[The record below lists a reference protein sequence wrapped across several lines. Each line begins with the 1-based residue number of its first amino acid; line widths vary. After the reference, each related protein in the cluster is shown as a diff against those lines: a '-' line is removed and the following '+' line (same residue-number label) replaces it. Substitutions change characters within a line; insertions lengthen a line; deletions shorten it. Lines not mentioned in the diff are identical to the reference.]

1 VSTPT
6 TRTSSSG
13 TEKPLCQRP
22 RRLADWL
29 NPDGQRKV
37 HSLVDKVYQPK
48 NLRGAWGKVKAN
60 RGSGGIDGQ
69 SLEEF
74 DQGLDEHLG
83 RLHEELRTDR
93 YQPLPVKRVEIPK
106 AGKPGEKRPLG
117 IPAVYDRV
125 CQQAMLNRL
134 EPIFEPLF
142 DDSSFGYRPGRSA
155 KDALRKVW
163 REIEAGAEWI
173 VDADLKDYFGAIDHE
188 KLMTLVGQR
197 VADGRVLTLIEQM
210 LTAGYMEGD
219 RLFPTPQGTPQ
230 GGVVS
235 PLLSNILL
243 TPFDREMRRR
253 GYQLTRYADDWVVTC
268 KSRRVAEVA
277 LGIAEQILGTLGVR
291 VNPQKT
297 QIVHVRH
304 GFVFLGYKIKQ
315 GSRALRLPDAK
326 IRSGVRSGDLY
337 AYPTQ
342 KSVDRFQDSIRRK
355 TRRRIPLSTAEL
367 IRELNPVIRGW
378 GEYYK
383 RAHVRKLFNRLDRW
397 IVQRL
402 WSHRYKRWRCSGWK
416 TLPERRLR
424 GELGLV
430 GLVALIP
437 SLRSRPR
444 AATS

>member
-1 VSTPT
+1 MSTPV
-6 TRTSSSG
+6 TRNSSG

-48 NLRGAWGKVKAN
+48 NLRAAWGKVKAN

-69 SLEEF
+69 SLGEF
-74 DQGLDEHLG
+74 EQGLEEHLG

-93 YQPLPVKRVEIPK
+93 YQPLPVRRVDIPK
-106 AGKPGEKRPLG
+106 AGKPGERRPLG

-125 CQQAMLNRL
+125 CQQALLNRL
-134 EPIFEPLF
+134 EPIFEPVF
-142 DDSSFGYRPGRSA
+142 DDSSFGYRPVRSA
-155 KDALRKVW
+155 KGALRKVW

-173 VDADLKDYFGAIDHE
+173 VDADLKDYFGTIDHD
-188 KLMTLVGQR
+188 KLMALVAQR

-210 LTAGYMEGD
+210 LTAGYMEQG

-253 GYQLTRYADDWVVTC
+253 GYQLTRYADDWVITC
-268 KSRRVAEVA
+268 RSRREAEVA
-277 LGIAEQILGTLGVR
+277 LRCAEKILATLGVR

-297 QIVHVRH
+297 RVVHVRH
-304 GFVFLGYKIKQ
+304 GFAFLGYTIKR
-315 GSRALRLPDAK
+315 GSQRLRLPATK
-326 IRSGVRSGDLY
+326 IWSGVRSGDLY

-342 KSVDRFQDSIRRK
+342 QSVDRFKDSIRRK
-355 TRRRIPLSTAEL
+355 TRRCISLRTAEL

-383 RAHVRKLFNRLDRW
+383 RAHVRRLFNQLDRW
-397 IVQRL
+397 VVRRL
-402 WSHRYKRWRCSGWK
+402 WSHRHKRWRCAGWT
-416 TLPERRLR
+416 TLPTRRLR
-424 GELGLV
+424 GELGLAS
-430 GLVALIP
+430 LMSLIP
-437 SLRSRPR
+437 SLRLRPC
-444 AATS
+444 AALS